1 MGRRASKGTD
11 PLLSSYHWVKV
22 VRPYW
27 MRSAQPCARCGGEID
42 RTSGRYYP
50 GTRTVNPYSLVVGH
64 IVGRHE
70 AKLMGWTDAQINV
83 LSNTQPEHARCSDQ
97 SGAQYGNRLRRT
109 LTLVTTDKDL
119 DESRKW

>member
-1 MGRRASKGTD
+1 M
-11 PLLSSYHWVKV
+11 LSSYHWVRV

-27 MRSAQPCARCGGEID
+27 VRRALPCARCGLDID
-42 RTSGRYYP
+42 YVSGRYYP
-50 GTRTVNPYSLVVGH
+50 GTRKVNPYSLVVGH

-70 AKLMGWTDAQINV
+70 AKLMGWSDAQINA

-97 SGAQYGNRLRRT
+97 SGAQYGNRLR
-109 LTLVTTDKDL
+109 LVTTDKDL